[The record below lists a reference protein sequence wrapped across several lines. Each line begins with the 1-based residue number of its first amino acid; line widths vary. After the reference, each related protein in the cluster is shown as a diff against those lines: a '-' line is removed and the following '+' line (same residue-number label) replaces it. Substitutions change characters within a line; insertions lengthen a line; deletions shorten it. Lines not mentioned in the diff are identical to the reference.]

1 MNFEDKLENI
11 ANAVIESEGY
21 SWKHNPKTKRVV
33 AYEKDSPDIPRAWGE
48 GETLAI
54 AELNC
59 EIAIRKKVI
68 NKLESGS
75 RFACVGNYFYKQE
88 Q

>member
-1 MNFEDKLENI
+1 MNKPI
-11 ANAVIESEGY
+11 
-21 SWKHNPKTKRVV
+21 RVV
-33 AYEKDSPDIPRAWGE
+33 AYEKNSPDIPRAWGE
-48 GETLAI
+48 GETLVI

-68 NKLESGS
+68 IKIESGS
-75 RFACVGNYFYKQE
+75 RTACVGRYFYKQE

>member
-1 MNFEDKLENI
+1 M
-11 ANAVIESEGY
+11 
-21 SWKHNPKTKRVV
+21 
-33 AYEKDSPDIPRAWGE
+33 AYEKNSPDIPRAWGE
-48 GETLAI
+48 GETLVI

-68 NKLESGS
+68 NKIESGS
-75 RFACVGNYFYKQE
+75 RTACVGRYFYKQE

>member
-1 MNFEDKLENI
+1 MNELVK
-11 ANAVIESEGY
+11 
-21 SWKHNPKTKRVV
+21 VV

-48 GETLAI
+48 GQTLAI

-68 NKLESGS
+68 NKLQSGN
-75 RFACVGNYFYKQE
+75 RLACVGNYFYEREKG
-88 Q
+88 

>member
-1 MNFEDKLENI
+1 MNFQEKLEKI
-11 ANAVIESEGY
+11 ADAVMESEGY
-21 SWKHNPKTKRVV
+21 TMNKPIRVV
-33 AYEKDSPDIPRAWGE
+33 AYEKNSPDIPRAWGE
-48 GETLAI
+48 GETLVI

-68 NKLESGS
+68 NKIESGS
-75 RFACVGNYFYKQE
+75 RTACVGRYFYKQE

>member
-1 MNFEDKLENI
+1 MNKLI
-11 ANAVIESEGY
+11 
-21 SWKHNPKTKRVV
+21 KVV

-48 GETLAI
+48 GQTLAI

-68 NKLESGS
+68 NKLQSGN
-75 RFACVGNYFYKQE
+75 RFACVGNYFYTKE
-88 Q
+88 KG